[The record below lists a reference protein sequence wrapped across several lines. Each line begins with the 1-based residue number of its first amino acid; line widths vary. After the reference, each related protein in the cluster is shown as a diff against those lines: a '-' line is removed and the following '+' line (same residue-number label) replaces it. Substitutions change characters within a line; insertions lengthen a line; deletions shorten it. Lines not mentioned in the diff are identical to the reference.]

1 MLAKRPIS
9 AVVITKNEALT
20 IRQCVMAL
28 QAVADEVLV
37 YDSFSDDGTVE
48 ICKSLGVNFQQGEW
62 QGYAATKNH
71 ADRLAK
77 HDWILSI
84 DADEILSPQ
93 LQTALR
99 EADLSDLGQVYELQR
114 RVFYCGKR
122 VRWGSWNP
130 DWKPRLF
137 NRQTA
142 HWVGEYVH
150 ETLQYTRE
158 VKLVRLT
165 GVCEHYTVQSV
176 AQHHAQIE
184 KFAVLKARQMYAN
197 GKTHSLLKPFSK
209 AAWEFIKGY
218 FLKLGFLDGW
228 LGFQIARRNAY
239 AKWLR
244 YQKLKDLLLEDR
256 E

>member
-9 AVVITKNEALT
+9 AVVITKNEAMT

-28 QAVADEVLV
+28 QAVADEGLV
-37 YDSFSDDGTVE
+37 YDSFSDDGTPE
-48 ICKSLGVNFQQGEW
+48 ICNSLGVNFQQGEW

-71 ADRLAK
+71 ANSLAK

-93 LQTALR
+93 LQTAIR

-114 RVFYCGKR
+114 RVFYCGKK

-137 NRQTA
+137 HRQTA
-142 HWVGEYVH
+142 HWVGDYVH

-165 GVCEHYTVQSV
+165 GVCEHYTVQTV
-176 AQHHAQIE
+176 EQHRAQIV
-184 KFAVLKARQMYAN
+184 KFSELKAQELHAKGRTY
-197 GKTHSLLKPFSK
+197 SLPKQLSK
-209 AAWEFIKGY
+209 AAWEFIKAY

-228 LGFQIARRNAY
+228 LGFQIARRSAY
-239 AKWLR
+239 AKYLR
-244 YQKLKDLLLEDR
+244 YAKLKGLTNEATD
-256 E
+256 